1 MLQALLTLREKAFI
15 AAEVVANNQVSS
27 RVTESAIYYYHS
39 QVDQISSKLQLKI
52 YLDSYGII
60 SQRRKCEHHHIHE
73 MNFTHL
79 YLSGVPT
86 SFSF

>member
-27 RVTESAIYYYHS
+27 RVTESAIYCYHS

-60 SQRRKCEHHHIHE
+60 SQRRKCDHH
-73 MNFTHL
+73 
-79 YLSGVPT
+79 LS
-86 SFSF
+86 